1 MLSRKREVDP
11 SSVLIHLDPYDV
23 VEMKFTEET
32 AIWLW
37 NEMNKYRTLWNDFT
51 RGDFDNWFNM
61 IVAKDSFWLEVL
73 KDGESVGVVYWANM
87 YQIVDVD
94 VHCMFFDRDL
104 VSKTE
109 ICNMIARWFFLHFP
123 ETTRM
128 TATIPAIY
136 HTTVRL
142 LKRMGFK
149 EEGRKRQSLLMY
161 GNKVDEMIF
170 GLLAV
175 EIL

>member
-1 MLSRKREVDP
+1 
-11 SSVLIHLDPYDV
+11 
-23 VEMKFTEET
+23 
-32 AIWLW
+32 
-37 NEMNKYRTLWNDFT
+37 
-51 RGDFDNWFNM
+51 
-61 IVAKDSFWLEVL
+61 
-73 KDGESVGVVYWANM
+73 
-87 YQIVDVD
+87 
-94 VHCMFFDRDL
+94 
-104 VSKTE
+104 
-109 ICNMIARWFFLHFP
+109 
-123 ETTRM
+123 M